1 MTLYFMSEI
10 INYRM
15 KCIKT
20 GFVLHILSTNMITNV
35 DLFCDE
41 KGNAY
46 VNDNKKY
53 HYNSKWDSAIE
64 GTCVEISGDENL
76 LIDPVFTQK
85 TIDYVKKNMIYSNY
99 PIEFLKKYS

>member
-1 MTLYFMSEI
+1 MSEI
-10 INYRM
+10 INDHI

-20 GFVLHILSTNMITNV
+20 GFVLHILSENVVTNV

-46 VNDNKKY
+46 VNENKKCP
-53 HYNSKWDSAIE
+53 YNSTHDSNIE

-76 LIDPVFTQK
+76 LISPTFTKK
-85 TIDYVKKNMIYSNY
+85 TIDYVKK
-99 PIEFLKKYS
+99 KYDL